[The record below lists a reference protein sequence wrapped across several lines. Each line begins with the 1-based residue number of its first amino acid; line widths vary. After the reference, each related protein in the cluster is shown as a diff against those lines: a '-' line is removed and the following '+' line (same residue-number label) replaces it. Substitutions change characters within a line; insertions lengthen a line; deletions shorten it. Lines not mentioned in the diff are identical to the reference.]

1 VPKEVRPLW
10 MGRTAIPGESFRLDF
25 VKNASQGGP
34 MPGKPLETRRQ
45 KERVT
50 QQTGR
55 LCRDAGLRTVL
66 EVPQDHEQ

>member
-55 LCRDAGLRTVL
+55 LCREGS
-66 EVPQDHEQ
+66 VPIPVEK